1 MIRILAI
8 ETSCDETSAA
18 VVQDG
23 HVVLS
28 NVVASQ
34 VDLHAQYGGVFPEL
48 ASRLHVEAIVPIISQ
63 AMEQAHL
70 GWGDLDA
77 VAVTRGP
84 GLAGSLVVGVNA
96 AKGIA
101 LARALPLIGI
111 NHLEGH
117 VYAHWLD
124 VQGGERPAVGSQPA
138 ASNEQQATGDEQQ
151 PPSSSQ
157 TVEQGGLTFP
167 LLFLIVSGGHT
178 ELILMRDHGQYELI
192 GQTLDDAAGEAFD
205 KVARLLNLGYPG
217 GPGIEQAAQ
226 QGSPAAFHFS
236 KPKVDAPYDFSF
248 SGIKTAVLRLVQ
260 SKGEIGPQGQLP
272 YGLPVPDLAASFQAG
287 VIDQLTDRTAAAA
300 QEHGATAVLLSGG
313 VSANRA
319 LRLAMKLRCTVPVYW
334 PPLWLCTDNAAM
346 IGAAAFWRFQAGER
360 AGWDMDVE
368 PGLRLA

>member
-8 ETSCDETSAA
+8 ETSCDETAAA

-23 HVVLS
+23 CIVLS

-48 ASRLHVEAIVPIISQ
+48 ASRLHVEAIAPIISQ
-63 AMEQAHL
+63 AMETAHV
-70 GWGDLDA
+70 GWSDLDA

-101 LARALPLIGI
+101 LARHLPLIGV

-117 VYAHWLD
+117 IYAHWLQVD
-124 VQGGERPAVGSQPA
+124 QDSPPPAEKKEMTALS
-138 ASNEQQATGDEQQ
+138 
-151 PPSSSQ
+151 
-157 TVEQGGLTFP
+157 FP
-167 LLFLIVSGGHT
+167 FLFLIVSGGHT
-178 ELILMRDHGQYELI
+178 ELIVMRDHSQYKLV

-217 GPGIEQAAQ
+217 GPAIERAAQ
-226 QGSPAAFHFS
+226 QGNQAAYHFS
-236 KPKVDAPYDFSF
+236 SPKVDGPFDFSF
-248 SGIKTAVLRLVQ
+248 SGIKTAALRLVQ
-260 SKGEIGPQGQLP
+260 SKGEIGTDGRLP
-272 YGLPVPDLAASFQAG
+272 YGLPVNDIAASFQAG
-287 VIDQLTDRTAAAA
+287 VVNQLAERSIAAA
-300 QEHGATAVLLSGG
+300 QAHQVTAILLSGG

-319 LRLAMKLRCTVPVYW
+319 LRTAIKLRAAAPVYW
-334 PPLWLCTDNAAM
+334 LPLWLCTDNAAM

-360 AGWDMDVE
+360 SGLDMDVE